1 MVIQVL
7 WTDLRKN
14 LEFIFLRYWF
24 LGKIFTHNNVDSIN
38 LLSVILCGLRN
49 SFIQYS
55 QILIKHHIRFGLLL
69 FFFFGLFLM
78 WK

>member
-7 WTDLRKN
+7 WTDPRKN

-24 LGKIFTHNNVDSIN
+24 LGKIFTRNNVDSIN

-55 QILIKHHIRFGLLL
+55 QVLIKHCIRFGLLL
-69 FFFFGLFLM
+69 FFFGLFLM